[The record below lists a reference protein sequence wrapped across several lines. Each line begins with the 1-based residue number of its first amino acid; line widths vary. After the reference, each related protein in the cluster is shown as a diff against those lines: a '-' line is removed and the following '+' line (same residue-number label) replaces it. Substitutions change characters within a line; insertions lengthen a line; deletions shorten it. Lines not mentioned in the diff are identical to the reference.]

1 MINSKY
7 IDRICV
13 FISIL
18 AVLITVLFM
27 NGEALGIEKI
37 VDGDAESYDGTEYF
51 TANDLDAAWDDS
63 AATIITC
70 NGTDAVINGNGAYTY
85 NGDVVISNAG
95 YYVVS
100 GSLTDGSL
108 IVDAHNSSKVWI
120 RLAGVDITCSDDAG
134 IRINQAEKVFL
145 TLADGTENSVTSGA
159 VYSDSALSDN
169 AGGAVFSHDDLT
181 INGSGTLTVTASYK
195 HGFDVNDA
203 LVLAGGEIT
212 VTAPA
217 DGLHVNDSVRITGTT
232 LTINASDDAI
242 HCDTEVIIADGTI
255 LINGCYEGI
264 EAPQITVEDGDITIY
279 TSDDGFNANGGTI
292 EPFLLING
300 GSITIVNETG
310 RDADGLDS
318 NGDITINGG
327 TILVSLTDGGMNS
340 AIDYGSES
348 GGKCVINGGTVIACG
363 SYGMAEHF
371 DETSTQPAILY
382 NFTSGAGAGETLA
395 LEDADGNVLLTWE
408 VPCSLSSANISCP
421 EITIGETYR
430 VVIGDLEE
438 EITVEE
444 VSASYGNAQSTGFGG
459 NRNRGGG
466 RGGRGQFSG
475 YGMTGG
481 ETPPELP
488 EGGDFSAMQGPA
500 GNMQGFN
507 GMTATDTANTTNTA
521 NTGISL
527 SELSTDAKAEI
538 GVSALVMAAGI
549 VAAAM
554 YTRRKN

>member
-1 MINSKY
+1 MINSKHT
-7 IDRICV
+7 DRICI

-18 AVLITVLFM
+18 AVLLTVLFM

-63 AATIITC
+63 AATVITC

-85 NGDVVISNAG
+85 NGDVVISNTG

-100 GSLTDGSL
+100 GTLTDGSL

-134 IRINQAEKVFL
+134 IRVNQAEKVFL
-145 TLADGTENSVTSGA
+145 TLAEGTENSVTSGA

-203 LVLAGGEIT
+203 LVLAGGEII

-232 LTINASDDAI
+232 LTINAADDAI
-242 HCDTEVIIADGTI
+242 HCDTEAIIADGTI
-255 LINGCYEGI
+255 RIDECYEGI
-264 EAPQITVEDGDITIY
+264 EAPQITVEGGDITIY
-279 TSDDGFNANGGTI
+279 TSDDGFNANGGSSMFGGMGGFPGSVQDTAQTDGTAADI

-300 GSITIVNETG
+300 GNITIINETG

-327 TILVSLTDGGMNS
+327 TVLVSLTDGGSNS

-348 GGKCVINGGTVIACG
+348 GGVCIINGGTVIACG
-363 SYGMAEHF
+363 SYAMAEHF
-371 DETSTQPAILY
+371 DETSMQPAILY
-382 NFTSGAGAGETLA
+382 NFTSGAEAGETIA

-408 VPCSLSSANISCP
+408 VPCSFSSANISCP
-421 EITIGETYR
+421 EISLGESYR
-430 VVIGDLEE
+430 VV
-438 EITVEE
+438 
-444 VSASYGNAQSTGFGG
+444 
-459 NRNRGGG
+459 
-466 RGGRGQFSG
+466 
-475 YGMTGG
+475 
-481 ETPPELP
+481 
-488 EGGDFSAMQGPA
+488 
-500 GNMQGFN
+500 
-507 GMTATDTANTTNTA
+507 
-521 NTGISL
+521 
-527 SELSTDAKAEI
+527 
-538 GVSALVMAAGI
+538 
-549 VAAAM
+549 
-554 YTRRKN
+554 